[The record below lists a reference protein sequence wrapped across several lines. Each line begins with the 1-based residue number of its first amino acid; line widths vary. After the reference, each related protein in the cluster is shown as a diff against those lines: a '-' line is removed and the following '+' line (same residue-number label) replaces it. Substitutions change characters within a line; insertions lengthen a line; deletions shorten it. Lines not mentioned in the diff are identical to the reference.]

1 MNAAAWMNTVIADPQ
16 DMPARAG
23 IAPADEVPASAPDL
37 KPEWDRIEWLIHC
50 LAEIRAGKAPA
61 EADLERVRGLQ
72 AEVRALR
79 AMPSPWDRLNAS
91 DLGELELDI
100 LSCVLGAEAQPR
112 IAWMLETL
120 RSGGGAGYP
129 SPALLQGILALEGN
143 EIGDLYRALS
153 PGAPLIARHLVEWE
167 GRGPLAA
174 LVPGRGVIGRLLGF
188 DTELPAPPGSLP
200 VRIQARWEDLV
211 LPPDRLRLLEEYLMW
226 IKHKRRV
233 EEDWGGRAAGGPVL
247 LLSGPS
253 GTGKTFAAAAIAA
266 SLGWPL
272 FRVDLGILVSKY
284 IGETEKNLNR
294 LFDAAHGRK
303 LVLQFDEADSLM
315 GKRGDVKEARDR
327 YANMEVSHLLSRME
341 SHDGPCILTTNLR
354 DQVDNAFFRRFHV
367 VVDFPRPDAEDRA
380 RLWRGLLPP
389 RIPIGPDLDLD
400 LAGRAVS
407 LSGGHIRNAALYAAF
422 LAADAG
428 KPLGMEHLALAVW
441 REINKDGR
449 QHGTADLGEL
459 ALFLPTLLPT
469 SLSTSLPASAK
480 GARHG
485 G

>member
-1 MNAAAWMNTVIADPQ
+1 M
-16 DMPARAG
+16 
-23 IAPADEVPASAPDL
+23 

-61 EADLERVRGLQ
+61 EADLARVRGLQ

-79 AMPSPWDRLNAS
+79 GPLPASGTGCMLPISGSWSWTYSVAYWARKRSPGSPGCWRPSRA
-91 DLGELELDI
+91 
-100 LSCVLGAEAQPR
+100 AA
-112 IAWMLETL
+112 
-120 RSGGGAGYP
+120 AGYP

-153 PGAPLIARHLVEWE
+153 PKRPAHRRHLVEWE

-174 LVPGRGVIGRLLGF
+174 LVPGRGVIARLLGF
-188 DTELPAPPGSLP
+188 DSECPAPPGSLP
-200 VRIQARWEDLV
+200 VRMQARWEDLV
-211 LPPDRLRLLEEYLMW
+211 LPPDRLRLLQEYLMW

-272 FRVDLGILVSKY
+272 YRVDLGILVSKY

-341 SHDGPCILTTNLR
+341 S
-354 DQVDNAFFRRFHV
+354 A
-367 VVDFPRPDAEDRA
+367 
-380 RLWRGLLPP
+380 
-389 RIPIGPDLDLD
+389 
-400 LAGRAVS
+400 
-407 LSGGHIRNAALYAAF
+407 
-422 LAADAG
+422 
-428 KPLGMEHLALAVW
+428 
-441 REINKDGR
+441 
-449 QHGTADLGEL
+449 
-459 ALFLPTLLPT
+459 
-469 SLSTSLPASAK
+469 
-480 GARHG
+480 
-485 G
+485 